1 MKKRK
6 DGRYQMNVYVGL
18 DKNGKKVYKTIYGR
32 TQAEVKSKASA
43 IKLKIGKGIDVLNE
57 NMPFSELCERWL
69 QYKKPLLKEKQYN
82 SYKTNLKPFDVLGD
96 TSVSKLV
103 KSDFQT
109 IINEYAA
116 INPRTHKPTSKKTLR
131 DFRLTARQVFD
142 FAVENRIL
150 DYNPVAYVE
159 IPKDAPKQER
169 RALTEEE
176 QRWIIETPHR
186 AQLPTMLMMLSG
198 LRLSEAL
205 ALQWQDIDLEKS
217 QIFVHQKLVMKG
229 TPHIE
234 QGGKSKN
241 SIRTVNIPKILV
253 DFLKKQGKHKQS
265 DYLVLTANGRL
276 FSDTAWRRLWE
287 SYLCD
292 LNLKYGDFSEYE
304 NKPKSKYDPHGTPFV
319 IEKFTAH
326 YLRHTFATNLFFCG
340 QDLLYVQQQ
349 LGHAKPETTLNIYTH
364 LVQTNQIQKTNKI
377 IDFNVY
383 LSAIASNENS
393 IAK

>member
-18 DKNGKKVYKTIYGR
+18 EKNGKKVYKTIYGR

-116 INPRTHKPTSKKTLR
+116 LNPRTHKPTSKKTLR

-186 AQLPTMLMMLSG
+186 AQLPAMLMMLSG

>member
-96 TSVSKLV
+96 TSVIKLV

-116 INPRTHKPTSKKTLR
+116 LNPRTHKPTSKKTLR

-186 AQLPTMLMMLSG
+186 AQLPAMLMMLSG

>member
-18 DKNGKKVYKTIYGR
+18 DKDGKKVYKTIYGK
-32 TQAEVKSKASA
+32 TQAEVKRKASA

-82 SYKTNLKPFDVLGD
+82 SYKTNLKPFDILGD

-116 INPRTHKPTSKKTLR
+116 LNPKTHKPTSKKTLR

-186 AQLPTMLMMLSG
+186 AQLPAMLMMLSG

-292 LNLKYGDFSEYE
+292 LNIKYGDFSEYE

-393 IAK
+393 LAK

>member
-1 MKKRK
+1 MKRRK
-6 DGRYQMNVYVGL
+6 DGRYQMNVYIGV
-18 DKNGKKVYKTIYGR
+18 DEKGKRKYKCICGR
-32 TQAEVKSKASA
+32 TQAEVKRKASE
-43 IKLKIGKGIDVLNE
+43 IKLRIGKGIDVLNE

-82 SYKTNLKPFDVLGD
+82 SYKTNLKAFDALGS
-96 TSVSKLV
+96 TAISKLV
-103 KSDFQT
+103 KSDFQI
-109 IINEYAA
+109 IINSYAEK
-116 INPRTHKPTSKKTLR
+116 NPHTGKPTAKKTLR

-186 AQLPTMLMMLSG
+186 AQLPAMLMMLSG

-304 NKPKSKYDPHGTPFV
+304 NRPKSKFDPHGTPFV

-364 LVQTNQIQKTNKI
+364 LVQTNRIQKTEKI
-377 IDFNVY
+377 IDFNTY
-383 LSAIASNENS
+383 ITAISNAENRL
-393 IAK
+393 AK

>member
-1 MKKRK
+1 
-6 DGRYQMNVYVGL
+6 MNVYVGL

-96 TSVSKLV
+96 TSVIKLV

-116 INPRTHKPTSKKTLR
+116 LNPRTHKPTSKKTLR

-186 AQLPTMLMMLSG
+186 AQLPAMLMMLSG

>member
-96 TSVSKLV
+96 TSVIKLV

-116 INPRTHKPTSKKTLR
+116 LNPRTHKPTSKKTLR

-186 AQLPTMLMMLSG
+186 AQLPAMLMMLSG

-241 SIRTVNIPKILV
+241 SSRTVNIPKILV

>member
-1 MKKRK
+1 MKRRK
-6 DGRYQMNVYVGL
+6 DGRYQMNVYIGV
-18 DKNGKKVYKTIYGR
+18 DEKGKRKYKCICGR
-32 TQAEVKSKASA
+32 TQAEVKRKASE
-43 IKLKIGKGIDVLNE
+43 IKLRIGKGIDVLNE

-82 SYKTNLKPFDVLGD
+82 SYKTNLKAFDALGS
-96 TSVSKLV
+96 TAISKLV
-103 KSDFQT
+103 KSDFQI
-109 IINEYAA
+109 IINSYAEK
-116 INPRTHKPTSKKTLR
+116 NPHTGKPTAKKTLR

-186 AQLPTMLMMLSG
+186 AQLPAMLMMLSG

-304 NKPKSKYDPHGTPFV
+304 NRPKSKFDPHGTPFV

-364 LVQTNQIQKTNKI
+364 LVQTNRIQKTEKI
-377 IDFNVY
+377 IDFNTY
-383 LSAIASNENS
+383 ITAISNADNRL
-393 IAK
+393 AK

>member
-18 DKNGKKVYKTIYGR
+18 DKDGKKVYKTIYGK
-32 TQAEVKSKASA
+32 TQAEVKRKASA

-82 SYKTNLKPFDVLGD
+82 SYKTNLKPFDILGD

-116 INPRTHKPTSKKTLR
+116 LNPRTHKPTSKKTLR

-186 AQLPTMLMMLSG
+186 AQLPAMLMMLSG

-205 ALQWQDIDLEKS
+205 ALQWQDINLEKS

-304 NKPKSKYDPHGTPFV
+304 NIPKSKYDPHGTPFV

>member
-1 MKKRK
+1 MKRRK
-6 DGRYQMNVYVGL
+6 DGRYQMNVYIGV
-18 DKNGKKVYKTIYGR
+18 DEKGKRKYKCICGR
-32 TQAEVKSKASA
+32 TQAEVKRKASE
-43 IKLKIGKGIDVLNE
+43 IKLRIGKGIDVLNE

-82 SYKTNLKPFDVLGD
+82 SYKTNLKAFDILAS
-96 TSVSKLV
+96 TAISKLV
-103 KSDFQT
+103 KSDFQI
-109 IINEYAA
+109 IINSYAEK
-116 INPRTHKPTSKKTLR
+116 NPHTGKPTAKKTLR

-186 AQLPTMLMMLSG
+186 AQLPAMLMMLSG

-253 DFLKKQGKHKQS
+253 DFLKNQGKHKQS

-304 NKPKSKYDPHGTPFV
+304 NRPKSKFDPHGTPFV

-364 LVQTNQIQKTNKI
+364 LVQTNRIQKTEKI
-377 IDFNVY
+377 IDFNTY
-383 LSAIASNENS
+383 ITAISNADNRL
-393 IAK
+393 AK

>member
-116 INPRTHKPTSKKTLR
+116 LNPRTHKPTSKKTLR

>member
-1 MKKRK
+1 
-6 DGRYQMNVYVGL
+6 
-18 DKNGKKVYKTIYGR
+18 
-32 TQAEVKSKASA
+32 
-43 IKLKIGKGIDVLNE
+43 
-57 NMPFSELCERWL
+57 
-69 QYKKPLLKEKQYN
+69 
-82 SYKTNLKPFDVLGD
+82 
-96 TSVSKLV
+96 
-103 KSDFQT
+103 
-109 IINEYAA
+109 
-116 INPRTHKPTSKKTLR
+116 
-131 DFRLTARQVFD
+131 
-142 FAVENRIL
+142 
-150 DYNPVAYVE
+150 
-159 IPKDAPKQER
+159 
-169 RALTEEE
+169 
-176 QRWIIETPHR
+176 
-186 AQLPTMLMMLSG
+186 
-198 LRLSEAL
+198 
-205 ALQWQDIDLEKS
+205 
-217 QIFVHQKLVMKG
+217 MKG

>member
-116 INPRTHKPTSKKTLR
+116 LNPRTHKPTSKKTLR

-186 AQLPTMLMMLSG
+186 AQLPAMLMMLSG

>member
-1 MKKRK
+1 
-6 DGRYQMNVYVGL
+6 MNVYVGL
-18 DKNGKKVYKTIYGR
+18 EKNGKKVYKTIYGR

-116 INPRTHKPTSKKTLR
+116 LNPRTHKPTSKKTLR

-186 AQLPTMLMMLSG
+186 AQLPAMLMMLSG